1 MTKKISKGDIQL
13 LSWVAEYKFLTAK
26 QLGSL
31 SQRSCQ
37 VMRKKQREL
46 ASGNYVTIQMQTFGV
61 GPGRPENIVLLTA
74 KGLKFLKDKNVLSNH
89 ARYVTNKTKG
99 SISVSHDLLVNW
111 FFIHLIQIGRENP
124 SLSTKH
130 LTISSHRLKSG
141 SSEKPLLMERISNG
155 QSAENYKMIPDG
167 VFIITD
173 KESEK
178 SLLFY
183 LEVDMGTETLVN
195 SKGKSTDVRQKIINY
210 QELFRTVKYK
220 RYEEIFNVS
229 LNGFRLLFLS
239 NTPGRLNALCRLV
252 REMPQTD
259 FVWLT
264 ALDQMFSD
272 GLAAKIWV
280 RGGNNS
286 EKPQSILGHRLAS
299 KITVIDKIR

>member
-1 MTKKISKGDIQL
+1 MTKNISKGDIQL
-13 LSWVAEYKFLTAK
+13 LSWIAEYKFLTAK

-31 SQRSCQ
+31 SQRSRQ

-74 KGLKFLKDKNVLSNH
+74 KGLKFLKEKNVLSNH
-89 ARYVTNKTKG
+89 ARYVTNKTKS

-111 FFIHLIQIGRENP
+111 FFIHLIQIGREKP

-141 SSEKPLLMERISNG
+141 SSEKPLLMEPISNG
-155 QSAENYKMIPDG
+155 QSAENYTMIPDG

-178 SLLFY
+178 SLLFF

-195 SKGKSTDVRQKIINY
+195 SKGKPTDVRQKIINY
-210 QELFRTVKYK
+210 QTLFREAKYR
-220 RYEEIFNVS
+220 RYEKIFKVK

-239 NTPGRLNALCRLV
+239 NTPARLKALCRLV
-252 REMPQTD
+252 REMSPTN
-259 FVWLT
+259 FIWL
-264 ALDQMFSD
+264 AVQDQMFSN
-272 GLAAKIWV
+272 GLSAEIWA
-280 RGGNNS
+280 RGGKDN
-286 EKPQSILGHRLAS
+286 EQLQSILGHRLAS

>member
-1 MTKKISKGDIQL
+1 MTKNISKGDIQL
-13 LSWVAEYKFLTAK
+13 LSWIAEYKFLTAK

-31 SQRSCQ
+31 SQRSRQ

-74 KGLKFLKDKNVLSNH
+74 KGLKFLKEKNVLSNH

-111 FFIHLIQIGRENP
+111 FFIHLIQIGREKP

-141 SSEKPLLMERISNG
+141 SSEKPLLMEPISNG
-155 QSAENYKMIPDG
+155 QSAENYTMIPDG

-178 SLLFY
+178 SLLFF

-195 SKGKSTDVRQKIINY
+195 SKGKPTDVRQKIINY
-210 QELFRTVKYK
+210 QTLFREAKYR
-220 RYEEIFNVS
+220 RYEKIFKVK

-239 NTPGRLNALCRLV
+239 NTPTRLKALCRLV
-252 REMPQTD
+252 REISPTN
-259 FVWLT
+259 FIWL
-264 ALDQMFSD
+264 AVQDQMFSN
-272 GLAAKIWV
+272 GLSAEIWA
-280 RGGNNS
+280 RGGKDN
-286 EKPQSILGHRLAS
+286 EQLQSILGHRLAS